1 MDKWLAKFLDDTLE
15 KRTDKADI
23 LPESVSLS
31 GMSGTDSVHFAKIE
45 AVTVTPTITA
55 GSFVTWRR
63 GDGSTQEGF
72 VDFLHT
78 DQNGKEWAFVS
89 FGKTWAAVNVK
100 FLTKV
105 VNP

>member
-1 MDKWLAKFLDDTLE
+1 MDFIETMRNTLRQEGLPTEGLSKRDWLPAWRELAT
-15 KRTDKADI
+15 
-23 LPESVSLS
+23 
-31 GMSGTDSVHFAKIE
+31 
-45 AVTVTPTITA
+45 TVTPTPAPGTPA
-55 GSFVTWRR
+55 PPLHPGSFVTWHR

-89 FGKTWAAVNVK
+89 FGKSWAAVNVK